1 MGRIQEI
8 LAQFEEDSEHPYR
21 TIDACN
27 ADKKKVIGLAPYF
40 APYELVH
47 AAGMYPVELW
57 GGNIDAS
64 EAHRYYP
71 AFYCSILLS
80 LLEYGLKGD
89 YDFLSGIIIPT
100 TCDGLR
106 NLEENW
112 KYAKP
117 DMPVIALTQPV
128 NRKTQAAE
136 DYYAN
141 ELHRVQHELEEIAGH
156 LITDAQLFNS
166 IQLYNKQ
173 KELMRR
179 FPEVACD
186 HLDIFTPKVR
196 HYVYKAARVMPVE
209 LHTRLV
215 AELLDELD
223 DVPVYDF
230 DGPRLIAT
238 SILMDSTELLDTLE
252 QEGIAIVGD
261 DIVGDSKRFETDA
274 PAHVDPFVSLA
285 RIWPHIE
292 GCSVLYDPKKLRG
305 PMLIDLYNQRKADG
319 ILISIIKFCEEEEFD
334 YPVLKKDFEAEG
346 IPVLYLET
354 ENQGRIDEQAATRIQ
369 AFVEMLD

>member
-1 MGRIQEI
+1 
-8 LAQFEEDSEHPYR
+8 
-21 TIDACN
+21 
-27 ADKKKVIGLAPYF
+27 
-40 APYELVH
+40 
-47 AAGMYPVELW
+47 
-57 GGNIDAS
+57 
-64 EAHRYYP
+64 
-71 AFYCSILLS
+71 
-80 LLEYGLKGD
+80 
-89 YDFLSGIIIPT
+89 
-100 TCDGLR
+100 
-106 NLEENW
+106 
-112 KYAKP
+112 
-117 DMPVIALTQPV
+117 MPVIALTQPV

-156 LITDAQLFNS
+156 PITDAQRFNS

>member
-1 MGRIQEI
+1 M
-8 LAQFEEDSEHPYR
+8 
-21 TIDACN
+21 
-27 ADKKKVIGLAPYF
+27 
-40 APYELVH
+40 
-47 AAGMYPVELW
+47 
-57 GGNIDAS
+57 
-64 EAHRYYP
+64 
-71 AFYCSILLS
+71 
-80 LLEYGLKGD
+80 
-89 YDFLSGIIIPT
+89 
-100 TCDGLR
+100 
-106 NLEENW
+106 
-112 KYAKP
+112 
-117 DMPVIALTQPV
+117 
-128 NRKTQAAE
+128 
-136 DYYAN
+136 
-141 ELHRVQHELEEIAGH
+141 
-156 LITDAQLFNS
+156 
-166 IQLYNKQ
+166 
-173 KELMRR
+173 
-179 FPEVACD
+179 
-186 HLDIFTPKVR
+186 R

-319 ILISIIKFCEEEEFD
+319 ILISLSLIHILCVGTVKTALLIKRST
-334 YPVLKKDFEAEG
+334 YP
-346 IPVLYLET
+346 
-354 ENQGRIDEQAATRIQ
+354 
-369 AFVEMLD
+369 

>member
-8 LAQFEEDSEHPYR
+8 LAQFEEASEYPYR

-156 LITDAQLFNS
+156 PITDAQLFNS

>member
-1 MGRIQEI
+1 MNRIQEI
-8 LAQFEEDSEHPYR
+8 LAQFEEASEHPYR
-21 TIDACN
+21 TIKACN
-27 ADKKKVIGLAPYF
+27 TENKKVIGLAPYF

-57 GGNIDAS
+57 GGNVEPS

-71 AFYCSILLS
+71 VFYCSILLS

-89 YDFLSGIIIPT
+89 YDFLSGIVIPT

-112 KYAKP
+112 KFAKP

-136 DYYAN
+136 DYYVE
-141 ELHRVQHELEEIAGH
+141 ELHRVQHELEEIAGQP
-156 LITDAQLFNS
+156 ITDTQLFKS
-166 IQLYNKQ
+166 IQAYNAQ
-173 KELMRR
+173 KALMRR
-179 FPEVACD
+179 FSAMACD

-209 LHTRLV
+209 MHGQLV
-215 AELLDELD
+215 AELLEELD
-223 DVPVYDF
+223 RAPAYAF

-238 SILMDSTELLDTLE
+238 SILMDSTELFETLE

-261 DIVGDSKRFETDA
+261 DIAGDSKRFEIDA
-274 PAHVDPFVSLA
+274 PDHVDPFVSLA
-285 RIWPHIE
+285 RIWPNIE
-292 GCSVLYDPKKLRG
+292 GCSVLFDAKELRG
-305 PMLIDLYNQRKADG
+305 PMLIDLYNQRNADG
-319 ILISIIKFCEEEEFD
+319 ILINIIKFCEEEEFD
-334 YPVLKKDFEAEG
+334 YPILKKEFEAAG
-346 IPVLYLET
+346 VPVLYLET

-369 AFVEMLD
+369 AFVEMLN

>member
-1 MGRIQEI
+1 MDRIQEI
-8 LAQFEEDSEHPYR
+8 LAQFEEASEHPYR

-156 LITDAQLFNS
+156 PITDAQLFNS

-319 ILISIIKFCEEEEFD
+319 LLISIIKFCEEEEFD

>member
-1 MGRIQEI
+1 MDRIQEI
-8 LAQFEEDSEHPYR
+8 LAQFEEASEHPYR
-21 TIDACN
+21 TIEACN
-27 ADKKKVIGLAPYF
+27 TENKKVIGLVPYF
-40 APYELVH
+40 GPYELVH

-57 GGNIDAS
+57 GGNIDPS

-71 AFYCSILLS
+71 VFYCSILLS
-80 LLEYGLKGD
+80 LLEFGLKGD

-136 DYYAN
+136 DYYVN
-141 ELHRVQHELEEIAGH
+141 ELHRIQHELEEIVGH
-156 LITDAQLFNS
+156 PITDTQLFHS

-173 KELMRR
+173 KALMRR
-179 FPEVACD
+179 FSEVACD
-186 HLDIFTPKVR
+186 HLDIFTPKMR

-209 LHTRLV
+209 RHIELV
-215 AELLDELD
+215 EELLKELEQL
-223 DVPVYDF
+223 PVYTF

-252 QEGIAIVGD
+252 EEGIAIVGD

-274 PAHVDPFVSLA
+274 SDHVDPFVSLA

-292 GCSVLYDPKKLRG
+292 GCSVLFDPAKLRG
-305 PMLIDLYNQRKADG
+305 PMLIDLYNQRDADG

-334 YPVLKKDFEAEG
+334 YPVLKKDFEEAG

>member
-1 MGRIQEI
+1 MDRIQEI
-8 LAQFEEDSEHPYR
+8 LAQFEEASEHSYR

-156 LITDAQLFNS
+156 PITDAQLFNS

>member
-1 MGRIQEI
+1 MDRIQEI
-8 LAQFEEDSEHPYR
+8 LAQFKEASEHPYR
-21 TIDACN
+21 TIQALN
-27 ADKKKVIGLAPYF
+27 TENKKVIGLVPYF
-40 APYELVH
+40 GPYELVH

-57 GGNIDAS
+57 GGNVDPS

-71 AFYCSILLS
+71 VFYCSILLS
-80 LLEYGLKGD
+80 LLELGLKGD
-89 YDFLSGIIIPT
+89 YDFLSGIVIPT

-112 KYAKP
+112 KYALP
-117 DMPVIALTQPV
+117 DMPVLSLVQPV

-136 DYYAN
+136 DYYVT
-141 ELHRVQHELEEIAGH
+141 ELHRIQHELEEISGEI
-156 LITDAQLFNS
+156 ITDAQLFNS

-173 KELMRR
+173 KRLMRQ
-179 FPEVACD
+179 FADVVCD
-186 HLDIFTPKVR
+186 HLDIFTPKMR

-209 LHTRLV
+209 KHIEL
-215 AELLDELD
+215 AEELLRELENR
-223 DVPVYDF
+223 PVYTF
-230 DGPRLIAT
+230 EGPRLIAT
-238 SILMDSTELLDTLE
+238 SILMDSTELLDTLAE
-252 QEGIAIVGD
+252 EGVAIVGD

-292 GCSVLYDPKKLRG
+292 GCSVLFDPAKKRG
-305 PMLIDLYNQRKADG
+305 PMLIEQYNQRDADG

-334 YPVLKKDFEAEG
+334 YPILKKDFEAAG

>member
-8 LAQFEEDSEHPYR
+8 LAQFEEASERPYR

-156 LITDAQLFNS
+156 PITDAQLFNS

>member
-1 MGRIQEI
+1 MQPE
-8 LAQFEEDSEHPYR
+8 
-21 TIDACN
+21 
-27 ADKKKVIGLAPYF
+27 
-40 APYELVH
+40 
-47 AAGMYPVELW
+47 MYPVELW

-156 LITDAQLFNS
+156 PITDAQLFNS

-292 GCSVLYDPKKLRG
+292 GCSVLYDRKKLRG

-346 IPVLYLET
+346 DSWNLILRP
-354 ENQGRIDEQAATRIQ
+354 RIRVALTNKAATRIQ
-369 AFVEMLD
+369 ASEEMLD